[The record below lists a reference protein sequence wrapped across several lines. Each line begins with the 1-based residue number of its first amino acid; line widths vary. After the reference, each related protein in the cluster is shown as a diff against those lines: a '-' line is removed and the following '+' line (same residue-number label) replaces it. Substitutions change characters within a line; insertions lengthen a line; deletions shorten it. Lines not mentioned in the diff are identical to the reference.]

1 MTRDFIYLC
10 ENYKLRFTLN
20 QTPHMKF
27 AETCNE
33 IFDRAT
39 ATYHIADRVDAPY
52 ENPYPKGSIE
62 AILFDKNWID
72 VNQWHMEDIIRD
84 PEIKPE
90 DAVKIKRRIDASN
103 QERTDM
109 VEDIDTWFREK
120 YKDVKPLE
128 GATINTESPAW
139 AIDRLSILAVKI
151 YHMRAEAER
160 EDATDGHREKCAAKL
175 AVLLEQRTDLTD
187 AIDTLLDD
195 IAAGRKYMKVYRQ
208 MKMYNDADT
217 NPVLYAAKK

>member
-1 MTRDFIYLC
+1 
-10 ENYKLRFTLN
+10 
-20 QTPHMKF
+20 MKF

-52 ENPYPKGSIE
+52 QNPYPKGSIE

-84 PEIKPE
+84 PDIKPE

-160 EDATDGHREKCAAKL
+160 EDLQNDGSQRQGRGDPGQRVFPADIKTG
-175 AVLLEQRTDLTD
+175 LLFHGFPLF
-187 AIDTLLDD
+187 LGNL
-195 IAAGRKYMKVYRQ
+195 
-208 MKMYNDADT
+208 
-217 NPVLYAAKK
+217 